1 MENVLNRHHCI
12 NTELH
17 RLRVAPP
24 FDRYHVTFDRYHVT
38 FDRYHVTFDRYHVTF
53 DRYHVTFDRYHV
65 TFDPSPRRDIP
76 QIETVEIQTV
86 DLHI

>member
-1 MENVLNRHHCI
+1 VENVLNRHHCI

-38 FDRYHVTFDRYHVTF
+38 FDRYHVTFD
-53 DRYHVTFDRYHV
+53 
-65 TFDPSPRRDIP
+65 PSPRRDIP
-76 QIETVEIQTV
+76 QIETVEI
-86 DLHI
+86 